1 MFEKFWPSFFA
12 FLIVIFLMIGLY
24 RPDLMDSALLYAGS
38 YLLILLYVL
47 LAGAVII
54 GGVML
59 WIAAKERQA
68 RANRPVDGAFPL
80 QKYRLKDG
88 RTLIVNPNTMISP
101 AAYIDKRHG
110 YQEWEHSAG
119 WDVMARFREIVERT
133 NMIRAMFPGDQAR
146 TDPHG
151 AMSDMPRLPAGEAR
165 RLLDTTAP
173 APRVIGGSTSS
184 LPAAPEP
191 VEGRRIDP
199 VTAITTSPPL
209 APAVGATAT
218 GEIVRWDLR
227 QFPHARWH
235 GASQGSGKT
244 NGAKTAL
251 AGLLRNG
258 AHVVILDRRRFK
270 DFGDFGGVAELID
283 TSNPAAFVE
292 AMQRLETIYR
302 ERDRILGAH
311 QAANIDA
318 LPQRLVRYVVLIT
331 EFGTLCSVAESEGLL
346 RPALGPLT
354 RIMREAA
361 AAGIHLVIEDQITE
375 KWPRGVAANADGVF
389 VGKLPAN
396 MGQSAGYYHADKLRA
411 FEFHHAGTIFRTWHM
426 EPLTRQLLA
435 TAPAYDPR
443 LAVLDGVARPVADG
457 ERLDVSSPNRSTVGH
472 GPFNGQNARS
482 GPNANGERAQNAP
495 DEDPGYWDDV
505 VADWF
510 RLHPTALTG
519 PPLGISDL
527 ARTMARHATGSDATH
542 EAYKS
547 RAHKLFH
554 QFRANV
560 RLPGGE
566 RLGTDLT
573 QE

>member
-24 RPDLMDSALLYAGS
+24 RPDLMDTALIYVGG
-38 YLLILLYVL
+38 YFIILLYVV
-47 LAGAVII
+47 LAAAVIFGAV
-54 GGVML
+54 ML
-59 WIAAKERQA
+59 YIAARERQS

-101 AAYIDKRHG
+101 AAYIDKRAG
-110 YQEWEHSAG
+110 YQEWEHPAG
-119 WDVMARFREIVERT
+119 WDVVVRIRELVERA

-146 TDPHG
+146 MDPNG
-151 AMSDMPRLPAGEAR
+151 AMSMPPRLGGNETQK
-165 RLLDTTAP
+165 LLDAKP
-173 APRVIGGSTSS
+173 LPPPRVIGDTIPPTP
-184 LPAAPEP
+184 LPPPPA
-191 VEGRRIDP
+191 IDP
-199 VTAITTSPPL
+199 ATAIAGSPPT
-209 APAVGATAT
+209 APAVGQTAN
-218 GEIVRWDLR
+218 GQIVRWSLA

-244 NGAKTAL
+244 NGAKVAL
-251 AGLLRNG
+251 LGLARAG

-270 DFGDFGGVAELID
+270 DFGDFSGHAELID
-283 TSNPAAFVE
+283 TSSPAAFVE

-311 QAANIDA
+311 GAANIDV

-361 AAGIHLVIEDQITE
+361 ATGVHIVLEDQITE
-375 KWPRGVAANADGVF
+375 RWPRGIAANANGVF
-389 VGKLPAN
+389 VGQLPAN
-396 MGQSAGYYHADKLRA
+396 LGQAAGYYHADKLRPY
-411 FEFHHAGTIFRTWHM
+411 EFHHDGKIFRTWDAA
-426 EPLTRQLLA
+426 PLTRQLLA

-443 LAVLDGVARPVADG
+443 LAVLDGVARPVGDG
-457 ERLDVSSPNRSTVGH
+457 ERSGAGA
-472 GPFNGQNARS
+472 GPFPRANGQNERS
-482 GPNANGERAQNAP
+482 MNGGTTGANPEDDP
-495 DEDPGYWDDV
+495 DYWADV

-510 RLHPTALTG
+510 RAHPAALTG
-519 PPLGISDL
+519 PALGISDL
-527 ARTMARHATGSDATH
+527 ARAMARHATGDAGNY

-554 QFRANV
+554 AFRQSA

-566 RLGTDLT
+566 RLGVDITKD
-573 QE
+573 

>member
-1 MFEKFWPSFFA
+1 MLEKFWPSFFA
-12 FLIVIFLMIGLY
+12 FLICVFLMIGLY
-24 RPDLMDSALLYAGS
+24 RPDLMDTALVYVGG

-54 GGVML
+54 SGVIL
-59 WIAAKERQA
+59 YLSAKERAA
-68 RANRPVDGAFPL
+68 RANRPIDGAFPL

-110 YQEWEHSAG
+110 YQEWAHPAG
-119 WDVMARFREIVERT
+119 WDVVVRIRELVERA
-133 NMIRAMFPGDQAR
+133 NMIRAMFPGDHAR

-151 AMSDMPRLPAGEAR
+151 AMSDMPRLPSGEAR

-173 APRVIGGSTSS
+173 TPRVIGAVEPPAQ
-184 LPAAPEP
+184 LPPP
-191 VEGRRIDP
+191 TRHIDP
-199 VTAITTSPPL
+199 VTAIASSPPL

-270 DFGDFGGVAELID
+270 DFGDFRDKAEFID
-283 TSNPAAFVE
+283 TRNPAAFIE
-292 AMQRLETIYR
+292 AVQRLETLYG
-302 ERDRILGAH
+302 ERDRILGEH
-311 QAANIDA
+311 RAANIDA

-331 EFGTLCSVAESEGLL
+331 EFGALCSAARDKGLL
-346 RPALGPLT
+346 QQAMGPLD
-354 RIMREAA
+354 RILREAA
-361 AAGIHLVIEDQITE
+361 TAGVHIILEDQITDR
-375 KWPRGVAANADGVF
+375 WPRGIAGNADGVF

-396 MGQSAGYYHADKLRA
+396 MGQSAGYYHADKLKA
-411 FEFHHAGTIFRTWHM
+411 FEFHYAATGQIFRTWHM

-443 LAVLDGVARPVADG
+443 LAVLDGVGRPVADG
-457 ERLDVSSPNRSTVGH
+457 ERSTPHSDSFSRV
-472 GPFNGQNARS
+472 NGQNERS
-482 GPNANGERAQNAP
+482 ANA
-495 DEDPGYWDDV
+495 EDAPGYWDDV
-505 VADWF
+505 VANWF

-519 PPLGISDL
+519 PALGISDL
-527 ARTMARHATGSDATH
+527 ARAMSLHATGNADKY
-542 EAYKS
+542 EDYKS
-547 RAHKLFH
+547 RAHTLFH
-554 QFRANV
+554 AFRRNV

-566 RLGTDLT
+566 RLGVDVT

>member
-12 FLIVIFLMIGLY
+12 FLIAIFLMIGLY
-24 RPDLMDSALLYAGS
+24 RPDLMDTALQYTGS

-47 LAGAVII
+47 LAGAIIVSAVILYI
-54 GGVML
+54 SVR
-59 WIAAKERQA
+59 ERQA

-101 AAYIDKRHG
+101 AAYIDKRSG
-110 YQEWEHSAG
+110 YQEWEHPAG
-119 WDVMARFREIVERT
+119 WDVVVRIREMVERA

-146 TDPHG
+146 MDPNG
-151 AMSDMPRLPAGEAR
+151 AMSAPPRLGGSETQK
-165 RLLDTTAP
+165 LLDAKP
-173 APRVIGGSTSS
+173 LPPRVIG
-184 LPAAPEP
+184 APEP
-191 VEGRRIDP
+191 PTQLPPPPRIDP
-199 VTAITTSPPL
+199 VTAITASPPL

-227 QFPHARWH
+227 QFPHTRWH
-235 GASQGSGKT
+235 GAPQGSGKT
-244 NGAKTAL
+244 NANKTAL
-251 AGLLRNG
+251 ISLLRNG

-270 DFGDFGGVAELID
+270 DFGDFGGCAEMID

-292 AMQRLETIYR
+292 AMQRLEIIYR

-354 RIMREAA
+354 RILREAA
-361 AAGIHLVIEDQITE
+361 ATGVHIMIEDQITE
-375 KWPRGVAANADGVF
+375 RWPRGIAASADGVF

-396 MGQSAGYYHADKLRA
+396 QGQSAGYYHADKLKP
-411 FEFHHAGTIFRTWHM
+411 FEFYHAGAIFRTWHVA
-426 EPLTRQLLA
+426 PLTRQLLA

-457 ERLDVSSPNRSTVGH
+457 ERSRVPSGRRSATPT
-472 GPFNGQNARS
+472 PFDARS

-519 PPLGISDL
+519 PALGVSDL
-527 ARTMARHATGSDATH
+527 ARTMAVHATGDATKF
-542 EAYKS
+542 ESYKS
-547 RAHKLFH
+547 RAHALFH
-554 QFRANV
+554 EFRNNV
-560 RLPGGE
+560 RLASGE
-566 RLGTDLT
+566 RLGVDIT